1 MKKKLFFS
9 VFFLLSAQFFLS
21 AASSSLVAANR
32 RTAVRCLKLSESF
45 LSSDDYTNALAQA
58 ELGLAYDESVSDLW
72 YVKAAS
78 RAGLGAT
85 RAELI
90 PLVTH
95 ALTEG
100 EWVDYNRDGAR
111 ILYADLLCDTGNYE
125 QAIGIL
131 DAEPFIY
138 SSDAEFI
145 RAKSYYRIRTAES
158 VEKARD
164 KINSARKIY
173 PADKRFPKLFFKHEY
188 DLLRVSGF
196 YVDSSG
202 NKNSSEKTDV
212 SAKKDDS
219 ALVQKIADSFLAK
232 MPEYDNP
239 DAELEIYSVFF
250 ASGEQQRRLAE
261 AFASHG
267 MRHPLYALIAL
278 KCDLMN
284 QQEAWDYFCSFA
296 DESVSVEMLQD
307 ILPMLTDELTVDSVK
322 EHLNSFSGILTFDT
336 DFDLE
341 PNLTAKYMRGRP
353 ANFSWDKEN
362 DGVIEW
368 SAECDFGVPES
379 LYLTRGNIQ
388 LYYGTYPSVVR
399 AVFDSDKIS
408 GGEAVFNLVDEAL
421 DWSPFEIKP
430 LEIAKNLFDFDF
442 YVPYIFN
449 YIEEID
455 ENALVRNCSNYEIS
469 SEERP
474 GARIRF
480 YVLNGEFQTA
490 EYFADGKIYARA
502 EFVEGFPSVRSVDND
517 GDGIFETVETFGYD
531 PENLYHVSEPEQ
543 KQIMTNLF
551 GHEIAGSGI
560 YLKMIQIDSNGDTV
574 PDFSEE
580 YLADN
585 GKISSWDFDAD
596 SRWELRY
603 KRYPQADSASP
614 VIEDAQFYTNPDR
627 KLVTVTL
634 WNGIPV
640 KVEYE
645 NQFFPVTQGASD
657 SFYWIGKEGNA
668 DDEKFL
674 LENFDKSF
682 EQGVSVILQNKNVRM
697 MAVRIGQNIYG
708 EILPFYD
715 ETIYDENK
723 QNDE

>member
-1 MKKKLFFS
+1 MKKKLFSS
-9 VFFLLSAQFFLS
+9 VFFILFAQFFMF

-45 LSSDDYTNALAQA
+45 LSSEEYTNAMAQA

-72 YVKAAS
+72 YVMAAAK
-78 RAGLGAT
+78 AGLGAT
-85 RAELI
+85 RAELL
-90 PLVTH
+90 PLVTC

-111 ILYADLLCDTGNYE
+111 ILYADLLCDTGNYA
-125 QAIGIL
+125 QAVGIL

-145 RAKSYYRIRTAES
+145 RAKAYYRQRTAES
-158 VEKARD
+158 VEKARG

-188 DLLRVSGF
+188 DFLRP
-196 YVDSSG
+196 G
-202 NKNSSEKTDV
+202 NLDKKTGSENTESENV
-212 SAKKDDS
+212 FPYGETHSE
-219 ALVQKIADSFLAK
+219 VQKIADSFLAK
-232 MPEYDNP
+232 IPEYDNP

-250 ASGEQQRRLAE
+250 ASAEKQKRLAE

-267 MRHPLYALIAL
+267 LRHPLYAIVAL
-278 KCDLMN
+278 NCGLMN

-296 DESVSVEMLQD
+296 DESASAEMLED
-307 ILPMLTDELTVDSVK
+307 ILSMITDKITVASVK
-322 EHLNSFSGILTFDT
+322 EHLDSFSGILTFDT
-336 DFDLE
+336 DYDLE
-341 PNLTAKYMRGRP
+341 PNLTVQYMRGRP
-353 ANFSWDKEN
+353 ASFYWDKEN
-362 DGVIEW
+362 DGLTEW

-379 LYLTRGNIQ
+379 LFLTQGNIR
-388 LYYGTYPSVVR
+388 LFYGSYPSVVR
-399 AVFDSDKIS
+399 AVFESDRIS

-421 DWSPFEIKP
+421 LWSPFEIKAFEP
-430 LEIAKNLFDFDF
+430 AKNLLGIDF
-442 YVPYIFN
+442 YVPYVFS
-449 YIEEID
+449 YPQTLD
-455 ENALVRNCSNYEIS
+455 ENSLLRNCSSYEIAS
-469 SEERP
+469 GERS
-474 GARIRF
+474 GARIKF

-490 EYFADGKIYARA
+490 EYTADGKIYARA
-502 EFVEGFPSVRSVDND
+502 EFSNGLPSVRSVDND

-531 PENLYHVSEPEQ
+531 PENLLHVPDAEQ
-543 KQIMTNLF
+543 KQLMANLF

-585 GKISSWDFDAD
+585 GKISSWDFDGD

-603 KRYPQADSASP
+603 KRYPRLDSSSP
-614 VIEDAQFYTNPDR
+614 VIEDAQFYTSPDR
-627 KLVTVTL
+627 KLVTLTL
-634 WNGIPV
+634 WNEIPV

-645 NQFFPVTQGASD
+645 NQFFPVTQGAAD

-668 DDEKFL
+668 DEEKFL
-674 LENFDKSF
+674 LENFDSSL
-682 EQGVSVILQNKNVRM
+682 EQGVSVILQNKNSRM
-697 MAVRIGQNIYG
+697 MAVKIGKNIYG

-715 ETIYDENK
+715 ETIYDESRD
-723 QNDE
+723 DE

>member
-9 VFFLLSAQFFLS
+9 VFFLFFVHLVLM
-21 AASSSLVAANR
+21 AASSSLAAANR

-45 LSSDDYTNALAQA
+45 LASDDYTNALAQA
-58 ELGLAYDESVSDLW
+58 ELGLAYDEGVSDLW
-72 YVKAAS
+72 YIKAAAKS
-78 RAGLGAT
+78 GLGAT
-85 RAELI
+85 RAELL

-111 ILYADLLCDTGNYE
+111 ILYADLLCDTGNYV
-125 QAIGIL
+125 QAVGIL

-138 SSDAEFI
+138 TSDAEFI
-145 RAKSYYRIRTAES
+145 RAKAYYRIRTAES
-158 VEKARD
+158 IEKARN

-188 DLLRVSGF
+188 DLLRMGSFSG
-196 YVDSSG
+196 DSSEEFVAL
-202 NKNSSEKTDV
+202 KE
-212 SAKKDDS
+212 DS
-219 ALVQKIADSFLAK
+219 GLVQKIADSFLAK

-239 DAELEIYSVFF
+239 DAELEIYSVYF
-250 ASGEQQRRLAE
+250 AYGEQQKRLAQ
-261 AFASHG
+261 AFTSHG
-267 MRHPLYALIAL
+267 MRHPLYALVAL
-278 KCDLMN
+278 DCGLMS

-307 ILPMLTDELTVDSVK
+307 ILPMITDELTVASVK

-341 PNLTAKYMRGRP
+341 PNLTVKYMRGRP

-379 LYLTRGNIQ
+379 LLLTRGNIQ

-399 AVFDSDKIS
+399 AVFESDKIAE
-408 GGEAVFNLVDEAL
+408 GEAVFNLVDEAL
-421 DWSPFEIKP
+421 KWSPFEIKP
-430 LEIAKNLFDFDF
+430 LEIAKNLFGFDF

-455 ENALVRNCSNYEIS
+455 ENSLIKNCSNYEIS
-469 SEERP
+469 SKERA

-480 YVLNGEFQTA
+480 YVLNGKFQTA
-490 EYFADGKIYARA
+490 EYFADGKVYARA
-502 EFVEGFPSVRSVDND
+502 EFADGLPSVRSVDND
-517 GDGIFETVETFGYD
+517 GDGIFETVETFGFD
-531 PENLYHVSEPEQ
+531 PENLLHVSEPEQ
-543 KQIMTNLF
+543 KQVMTNLF
-551 GHEIAGSGI
+551 GHAVSGSGI

-580 YLADN
+580 YLANN

-603 KRYPQADSASP
+603 KRYPQDDSSSP
-614 VIEDAQFYTNPDR
+614 IIEDAQFYTTPER

-634 WNGIPV
+634 WNKNPV

-657 SFYWIGKEGNA
+657 SFYWIGNGGNA

-674 LENFDKSF
+674 LENFDNSL
-682 EQGVSVILQNKNVRM
+682 EQGISVIIQGKKNRM
-697 MAVRIGQNIYG
+697 MAVKIGQNIYG
-708 EILPFYD
+708 EILPDYD
-715 ETIYDENK
+715 ETIYDESE
-723 QNDE
+723 QSDE